1 MIKMKSKFLL
11 PLLAS
16 LLLTGCAGGNTPAA
30 SSEEA
35 SYHVVTFHLNY
46 EGLEND
52 VYQNLVV
59 NKGQNLVKPADPT
72 RQGFLFKD
80 WYSDESLTTVFTGF
94 DAEVTANMDL
104 YASWT
109 DVASVD
115 DETKISMLLEDL
127 KAVSSGANHAYVKQT
142 QSVMYPALGASTPIS
157 YYQEKDAT
165 RYKDITDV
173 KYYDSEDND
182 PARTVLA
189 EQQYFHDDQYFYS
202 LIKDYED
209 DANSSKRTVKYDAS
223 QADAF
228 MNVDFLSLYGSDL
241 TKALSYLQDKTK
253 VRVAYGE
260 DDSSS
265 SEEEFIGDYSLETNI
280 DPSAFSVGNDSYS
293 FALALETYTKNESYG
308 WITQSYSTTASIMF
322 LNGKIKRATVQM
334 QYMFAL
340 SEGVYEYEVSSET
353 SSFEYGE
360 YADFAGTRFNPA
372 DFADASSTN

>member
-1 MIKMKSKFLL
+1 MGLVLVGCSGGE
-11 PLLAS
+11 AS
-16 LLLTGCAGGNTPAA
+16 SSE

-46 EGLEND
+46 EGAEND

-59 NKGQNLVKPADPT
+59 NKGQSLVKPADPT

-80 WYSDESLTTVFTGF
+80 WCVDEAGTTSFAGF
-94 DAEVTANMDL
+94 DAEIAANMDL

-109 DVASVD
+109 DVADVD

-127 KAVSSGANHAYVKQT
+127 EAVSNGANHAYVKQT

-173 KYYDSEDND
+173 KYYDSEETD
-182 PARTVLA
+182 PSRTVLA

-209 DANSSKRTVKYDAS
+209 DTNSSKRTVKYDANQVDS
-223 QADAF
+223 F
-228 MNVDFLSLYGSDL
+228 LNVDFLSLYGSDL
-241 TKALSYLQDKTK
+241 NTALALLKDKSK

-260 DDSSS
+260 DSGSSS
-265 SEEEFIGDYSLETNI
+265 DEEFVGDYSLETSI
-280 DPSAFSVGNDSYS
+280 DPSAFSLGKESYS
-293 FALALETYTKNESYG
+293 FAIAVETYTKNESYG

-340 SEGVYEYEVSSET
+340 SEGIYQYEVSSET
-353 SSFEYGE
+353 SSFDYGE
-360 YADFAGTRFNPA
+360 YADFAGTKFNPA
-372 DFADASSTN
+372 DFSDASSSDY